1 MTDDDFQFLIKLCV
15 ALLEIQRVAE
25 VVGEAPELLILTNS
39 SKPVVVVVLLH
50 LVVGP
55 GSRDAADVPHQWLV
69 VRPGLV
75 VEAPAVVAEVVEAGL
90 LSTEVR
96 PLLHGAHAT

>member
-1 MTDDDFQFLIKLCV
+1 M
-15 ALLEIQRVAE
+15 
-25 VVGEAPELLILTNS
+25 TNS
-39 SKPVVVVVLLH
+39 SEPVVVVVLLH

-90 LSTEVR
+90 LSTEVW
-96 PLLHGAHAT
+96 PLLHGAHAAQGVLQVRVNLESENKIRKFVKILNM

>member
-1 MTDDDFQFLIKLCV
+1 M
-15 ALLEIQRVAE
+15 
-25 VVGEAPELLILTNS
+25 ILTNS
-39 SKPVVVVVLLH
+39 SEPVVVVVLLH

-96 PLLHGAHAT
+96 PLLHGAHAAQGVLQVRVNLESENKIRKFAKILNV